1 MVVKTGDDTVMG
13 AIAGLVSA
21 APAAHLAP
29 GGHPRLRQDPHQQGD
44 HQVRLPGQDLL
55 PSHRSFLLNPQI
67 SAIAILIGVTFF
79 TIAMVMGY
87 GLMEAVVIVI
97 GIIVANVPE
106 VVTVRS
112 LT

>member
-1 MVVKTGDDTVMG
+1 VKTGDDTVMG

-21 APAAHLAP
+21 APAAHLSP

-44 HQVRLPGQDLL
+44 QQVCQTGQDLI

-67 SAIAILIGVTFF
+67 SFIAISIGITFF
-79 TIAMVMGY
+79 VTAM
-87 GLMEAVVIVI
+87 LMDYAWVEAVVIVI